1 MLITLLMYLVL
12 GAFAGITAGL
22 FGIGGGLLI
31 VPVLIFAFTLK
42 GLSVDVLTHMAVAT
56 SLATILV
63 TSISSVRAHQQRGAV
78 SWSLFRP
85 LAFGILLGAFLGVN
99 TAVMLPGPV
108 LQVIIGVFALSVAV
122 QMGFNLQPPQ
132 GAAAPSK
139 KELGAAGGVIG
150 WASAI
155 FGIGGGTLTV
165 PYLSWRRQEMRIAV
179 ATSAACGLPI
189 ALMGTLTNLWVGW
202 DHPDLPE
209 WTLGYIYLPA
219 FLGIIITS
227 TPCARIGAR
236 WAHSLPQ
243 PLLKKC
249 FAVFLLLVGLRF
261 LLSNM

>member
-1 MLITLLMYLVL
+1 MLMTLMLYLVL

-31 VPVLIFAFTLK
+31 VPVLIFTFTLQ
-42 GLSVDVLTHMAVAT
+42 GVPVDVLTHMAVAT

-63 TSISSVRAHQQRGAV
+63 TSISSVRAHQKRGAV
-78 SWSLFRP
+78 SWDLFKP
-85 LAFGILLGAFLGVN
+85 LAFGIVFGAVLGVN
-99 TAVMLPGPV
+99 TAIMLPGTV
-108 LQVIIGVFALSVAV
+108 LQTLIGVFALLVAI

-132 GAAAPSK
+132 GQSAPTK
-139 KELGAAGGVIG
+139 KELGAAGGFIG
-150 WASAI
+150 WASTI

-202 DHPDLPE
+202 QKADLPD

-219 FLGIIITS
+219 FIGIIITS
-227 TPCARIGAR
+227 TPCAKLGAR

-243 PLLKKC
+243 PLLKKF

-261 LLSNM
+261 LLSNL

>member
-1 MLITLLMYLVL
+1 MLTTLLLYLIL
-12 GAFAGITAGL
+12 GAFAGIAAGL

-31 VPVLIFAFTLK
+31 VPVLIFTFTLK
-42 GLSVDVLTHMAVAT
+42 GVPVEVLTHMAVAT

-63 TSISSVRAHQQRGAV
+63 TSISSVRAHQKRGAV
-78 SWSLFRP
+78 SWNLFKP
-85 LAFGILLGAFLGVN
+85 LAAGILIGAFLGVN

-108 LQVIIGVFALSVAV
+108 LQIIFGVFALAVAI

-132 GAAAPSK
+132 GPSAPGK
-139 KELGAAGGVIG
+139 TELTAAGGFIG

-202 DHPDLPE
+202 DKADLPE
-209 WTLGYIYLPA
+209 WTLGYIFLPA

-227 TPCARIGAR
+227 TPCAKLGAR

-243 PLLKKC
+243 PLLKKF

-261 LLSNM
+261 LLSNL